1 MVLLAAVS
9 NMIVSQSVVEAVTTS
24 IKNQLSNGEVVIY
37 AQQAGPSSAAAT
49 GNAIENND
57 GTQQAAG
64 ESSTSTA
71 TNNLTMSNVQFSATK
86 ITPTGAASAMLTV
99 QVMLYLQPL
108 QPMFQQEK
116 FRKPIQMV

>member
-1 MVLLAAVS
+1 
-9 NMIVSQSVVEAVTTS
+9 
-24 IKNQLSNGEVVIY
+24 
-37 AQQAGPSSAAAT
+37 
-49 GNAIENND
+49 
-57 GTQQAAG
+57 
-64 ESSTSTA
+64 
-71 TNNLTMSNVQFSATK
+71 MSNVQFSATK